1 MDKSSLQVEVLK
13 LLRKSSV
20 DYHDK
25 EMVKILLPIMKMPDL
40 KDLHKTL
47 KNEQNTLQKLDQ
59 KQKRIEMKYRVMV
72 EKVGSKGK

>member
-13 LLRKSSV
+13 FLRKSSV

-47 KNEQNTLQKLDQ
+47 KDEQNTLQKLDQ

-72 EKVGSKGK
+72 EKVSAKDK